1 MVSFK
6 LFAQG
11 YGDLWKQVK
20 EAERKDLPRTQIDV
34 LKKIVKKAKG
44 EKSYGN
50 LLAAELLTSSLYTQI
65 SPDSIETEK
74 ERLQKLCN
82 QAEKTDKVLYA
93 VYNCAL
99 GKLFSGDDQNDD
111 EVKAYFDKAM
121 ANPTLLAKHQYT
133 EYAPLIEKGSNDAIF
148 NNDLLHVIALETE
161 RYAEGEKHYAAVG
174 NREGTCIFALKRLE
188 TTNEI
193 AALDSL
199 IARFGDLPICGKVA
213 IRKYRFLSDEFKNE
227 KERIAYIDNA
237 LKRWGTWKEMNFLR
251 NERKRFTAPMFQ
263 FYAEKAVG

>member
-82 QAEKTDKVLYA
+82 QAEKTDKV
-93 VYNCAL
+93 
-99 GKLFSGDDQNDD
+99 FS
-111 EVKAYFDKAM
+111 A
-121 ANPTLLAKHQYT
+121 
-133 EYAPLIEKGSNDAIF
+133 
-148 NNDLLHVIALETE
+148 
-161 RYAEGEKHYAAVG
+161 
-174 NREGTCIFALKRLE
+174 
-188 TTNEI
+188 
-193 AALDSL
+193 
-199 IARFGDLPICGKVA
+199 
-213 IRKYRFLSDEFKNE
+213 
-227 KERIAYIDNA
+227 
-237 LKRWGTWKEMNFLR
+237 
-251 NERKRFTAPMFQ
+251 
-263 FYAEKAVG
+263 